1 MRNTLLA
8 LLILLSAMLGG
19 CAQSIEILE
28 GATHAC
34 GNVHVEGYFTD
45 TQGDIILIKA
55 PSDWTP
61 EQVAEFCSLNGN

>member
-1 MRNTLLA
+1 MRLKLVA
-8 LLILLSAMLGG
+8 LLILLAAWLGG
-19 CAQSIEILE
+19 CAQSMEILE

-34 GNVHVEGYFTD
+34 GTLHVEGYWSD

-61 EQVAEFCSLNGN
+61 DQVVEFCSLSGN